1 MPNGLA
7 LATSIS
13 AIFSCVTLY
22 YFLRKKIGDFNLVNT
37 LVVSIKSI
45 SCSVLMGLVVI
56 FLFRI
61 IETFSS
67 TVIALI
73 ISVSIGI
80 LIYFI
85 LSVLFRVPLAL
96 NWVRKITKRI

>member
-1 MPNGLA
+1 
-7 LATSIS
+7 
-13 AIFSCVTLY
+13 
-22 YFLRKKIGDFNLVNT
+22 
-37 LVVSIKSI
+37 
-45 SCSVLMGLVVI
+45 MGLVVI